1 MRLRSTGLGRTEL
14 EAEVAAVKKVD
25 DMVIFFAKVTKPVKW
40 RIRMGF
46 QERDLR
52 VLFWAILRPRNLWFI
67 IKALIFCRRNGSIT
81 ENF

>member
-14 EAEVAAVKKVD
+14 EAEVEAIKKVD
-25 DMVIFFAKVTKPVKW
+25 DMVIFFARVTEPVKW

-52 VLFWAILRPRNLWFI
+52 MLFWTVLKPRNIWFI
-67 IKALIFCRRNGSIT
+67 IKALFFGRSDAPKT